1 MKKSNENILVLN
13 DQLQKKIDDLNQ
25 SNQELS
31 NSFNQKSI
39 KIYFY
44 DAFCIIVFNH
54 SNFKVNTSFNELHSV
69 KKSNENILML
79 NDQMQK
85 KIDDFN
91 QSNQELSN
99 LNREYK
105 NLGSKF
111 EKENEEYK
119 SMSMK
124 FFLINDLCILVLS
137 IQNFLSY
144 FFF

>member
-1 MKKSNENILVLN
+1 MFSN
-13 DQLQKKIDDLNQ
+13 
-25 SNQELS
+25 
-31 NSFNQKSI
+31 
-39 KIYFY
+39 Y
-44 DAFCIIVFNH
+44 
-54 SNFKVNTSFNELHSV
+54 SNFKVNSSLNELNYV

-85 KIDDFN
+85 KIDDLN

-99 LNREYK
+99 FNIEYK
-105 NLGSKF
+105 NLGRKF
-111 EKENEEYK
+111 EKEIEEYK

-144 FFF
+144 FFI